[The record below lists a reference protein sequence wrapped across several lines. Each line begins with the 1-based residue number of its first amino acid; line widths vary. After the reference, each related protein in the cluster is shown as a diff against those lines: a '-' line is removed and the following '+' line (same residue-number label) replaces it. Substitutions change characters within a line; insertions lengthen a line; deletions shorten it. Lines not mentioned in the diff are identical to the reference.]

1 MGSSKSR
8 NKLAC
13 FYFYVGN
20 IGTRHCSSLKNIFVA
35 LVVKADTLKKHC
47 LDEIVSPLF
56 QQFQTEGIIVENHT
70 SRIYGSIATISAD
83 NLGAHQ
89 IAGLRR
95 CFSSGRICR
104 FCMCVYTDLRDKCA
118 ESDFMSRIATSHK
131 QHVEAV
137 TKDETLAA
145 SYGVVQDCAFHVL
158 TGFSAVTAFPPDLM
172 HDCLKGVLPQF
183 LQYLFRHLHNKAICS
198 FSFVNEH
205 LKKFK
210 FGQSDQKNKPRP
222 LPGTVVMPN

>member
-1 MGSSKSR
+1 MR
-8 NKLAC
+8 
-13 FYFYVGN
+13 N
-20 IGTRHCSSLKNIFVA
+20 IGTRHCSNLKNIFVA

-47 LDEIVSPLF
+47 LDEIVSPLLKDI

-89 IAGLRR
+89 ITGLRR

-104 FCMCVYTDLRDKCA
+104 FCMCVYTDLRDKCS
-118 ESDFMSRIATSHK
+118 EYDFMLRTATSHK
-131 QHVEAV
+131 LHAEDV

-145 SYGVVQDCAFHVL
+145 SYGVVRNYAFDVL
-158 TGFSAVTAFPPDLM
+158 SGFSAVTAFPPDLM
-172 HDCLKGVLPQF
+172 HDCLEGVLPQF
-183 LQYLFRHLHNKAICS
+183 LQYLFRHVHNKAICS
-198 FSFVNEH
+198 FAFINEH

-210 FGQSDQKNKPRP
+210 FGQSDQKKKPRP
-222 LPGTVVMPN
+222 